1 MNCPAAV
8 PKVPVPSIIPV
19 TVEVALVF
27 PFKAVCLP
35 RSAEQAAD
43 IMLFS
48 PLMKKPIQNMITK
61 KRAADIL

>member
-8 PKVPVPSIIPV
+8 PSVPVPSMMPV
-19 TVEVALVF
+19 TVDIAFVF
-27 PFKAVCLP
+27 PLRADYLP

-48 PLMKKPIQNMITK
+48 PLMKKPMKNISMK
-61 KRAADIL
+61 KTPLGML